1 MEFDFNLLLLVAAGF
16 FAGIINTIAGGGSL
30 LTLPLLIFM
39 GLPEA
44 VANGTNR
51 IAIFF
56 QTASSVAGFKSKGVT
71 TFPFSIYLGISAS
84 IGSFIGAK
92 FAVNIDGATFKKVLS
107 IVMIVVV
114 LLIVFKKK
122 GASLEKFT
130 ERTTGKHLYI
140 SIIAFFFVGLYGGFL
155 NAGIGFIMLLLL
167 PTINKFTLVKSNA
180 TKVTVACIYTAVA
193 LAVFII
199 NGKVDWKLGLTLALG
214 NSLGAWFASRYSV
227 KKGDGFIRIALL
239 IIVSI
244 MALKLWFF

>member
-1 MEFDFNLLLLVAAGF
+1 MLLLVAVGFCAGV
-16 FAGIINTIAGGGSL
+16 INTIAGGGSL
-30 LTLPLLIFM
+30 ITLPMLIFM
-39 GLPEA
+39 GLPES

-71 TFPFSIYLGISAS
+71 TYPFSIYLGISAS
-84 IGSFIGAK
+84 LGSFIGARY
-92 FAVNIDGATFKKVLS
+92 AIDIDGELFKKILS

-122 GASLEKFT
+122 KASLENVL

-140 SIIAFFFVGLYGGFL
+140 SIVAFFFVGLYGGFL

-167 PTINKFTLVKSNA
+167 PMINKFTLVKANA
-180 TKVTVACIYTAVA
+180 TKVTVACIYTAIA
-193 LAVFII
+193 LAVFIF
-199 NGKVDWKLGLTLALG
+199 NGKVDWKLGLTLAVG

-227 KKGDGFIRIALL
+227 KKGDGFIRVALL
-239 IIVSI
+239 VIVSG

>member
-1 MEFDFNLLLLVAAGF
+1 MEFDFNLLLLVFAGF

-44 VANGTNR
+44 IANGTNR

-71 TFPFSIYLGISAS
+71 TFPFSIYIGISAA
-84 IGSFIGAK
+84 IGSFIGARY
-92 FAVNIDGATFKKVLS
+92 AVDIDGRSFKRILS
-107 IVMIVVV
+107 VVMIVVV

-122 GASLEKFT
+122 GTSLQNIA
-130 ERTTGKHLYI
+130 ERTTGKHLYT

-167 PTINKFTLVKSNA
+167 PTINKFSLVKSNA
-180 TKVTVACIYTAVA
+180 TKVTVAFIYTGVA
-193 LAVFII
+193 LGVFIL
-199 NGKVDWKLGLTLALG
+199 NNKVDWKLGLTLALG

-227 KKGDGFIRIALL
+227 KKGDGFIRMALL
-239 IIVSI
+239 VIVSG
-244 MALKLWFF
+244 MAIKLWFF